1 MGQGALGSL
10 EFIHVQGVRKCI
22 SVVLHLR
29 YLRQGLRRKFLL
41 SHSDL
46 RLCGRGLL
54 FLLFDLGLACLL
66 RQFSGLFRLHSWND
80 LLLLLLLS
88 LLIKLLLILRGDS
101 LFDLQIFLLNGLGLN
116 FLSLDLGL
124 LSLFLFEGNLIS
136 ISALDQLDF
145 LFHILLFVPG
155 SHFL

>member
-1 MGQGALGSL
+1 LGQGALGSL
-10 EFIHVQGVRKCI
+10 EFIQVQGVRKCI

-29 YLRQGLRRKFLL
+29 YLRQGLRRKLLL
-41 SHSDL
+41 SHGDL

-66 RQFSGLFRLHSWND
+66 RQFSGLFRLFSWND

-101 LFDLQIFLLNGLGLN
+101 LFDLQIFLLNGFGLN
-116 FLSLDLGL
+116 FLNLDLGL
-124 LSLFLFEGNLIS
+124 LGLFLFEGLLIS
-136 ISALDQLDF
+136 ISTLDHLEL
-145 LFHILLFVPG
+145 LFHILLLVLG